1 MNMLKKF
8 LVIAFCIF
16 FANNTW
22 GKTPL
27 KVAVFP
33 FTVNSRE
40 QLDYLQEG
48 ISDMLASRMEQ
59 DKEIITID
67 KHAIKAVLPAGEAK
81 LDERLARVLGR
92 QVGADFAVM

>member
-59 DKEIITID
+59 DKEII
-67 KHAIKAVLPAGEAK
+67 K
-81 LDERLARVLGR
+81 
-92 QVGADFAVM
+92 